1 MLHYVHVGQTQPSDA
16 KMRYKHQQQQQ
27 QRKMSIWGEDKKKNR
42 YPCVVEGYYRDW
54 IWRISFMYTYGWDRP
69 AIWRAGILSVHSLY
83 VRIRHKIALHVVD
96 VCVCFCVSCDIDRW
110 EASEWPWRRWRRRR
124 NVRGDWMGKNSLI
137 KEDFPLS
144 LPSYVWKL
152 QYLQTAID
160 NKNSLLENS
169 SFFLLHVS
177 RVCVCSVSNSHW
189 PIEKYDCTLA
199 SPTSQPLPT
208 NQQNEQ
214 NDDDGRRTWTMV
226 SFNENNGRHVQ
237 HKREDFPM
245 LPPCICVYRA
255 GAVISNI
262 TISMSNVVWF
272 KWISITTVCV
282 TLSGGERQFLAG
294 LWHSAPP
301 HCSHRYQCPHSF
313 RYRRHRRCQF

>member
-1 MLHYVHVGQTQPSDA
+1 MDVLKSSRMYFIFSIVHCNIFFAIFADILMLRERAAKKAHFQMLHYVHVGQTQPSDA
-16 KMRYKHQQQQQ
+16 KMWYKHQQQQQ

-160 NKNSLLENS
+160 NKNSLL
-169 SFFLLHVS
+169 
-177 RVCVCSVSNSHW
+177 
-189 PIEKYDCTLA
+189 
-199 SPTSQPLPT
+199 
-208 NQQNEQ
+208 
-214 NDDDGRRTWTMV
+214 
-226 SFNENNGRHVQ
+226 
-237 HKREDFPM
+237 
-245 LPPCICVYRA
+245 
-255 GAVISNI
+255 
-262 TISMSNVVWF
+262 
-272 KWISITTVCV
+272 
-282 TLSGGERQFLAG
+282 
-294 LWHSAPP
+294 
-301 HCSHRYQCPHSF
+301 
-313 RYRRHRRCQF
+313 